1 VITAPYKL
9 AGKPVGVLGV
19 IGPARMNY
27 DHVIP
32 VVDMTARLLGDAL
45 KG

>member
-1 VITAPYKL
+1 MITAPYSVE
-9 AGKPVGVLGV
+9 GKAIGVLGV

-32 VVDMTARLLGDAL
+32 VVDITARLLTDAL
-45 KG
+45 KL